1 MFIYWKDKIIYEPDI
16 SSPRKLVY
24 FFSQFLHDN
33 LWWLAEFGDSH
44 SFGIWF
50 CEIYLIFFLYS
61 PLGRKKNELKITT
74 VCENMGIS
82 VFVNARLNSL
92 IVQPEPVADEK
103 ESWLFDFASLPFW
116 EITSV
121 VFSIYLKILNSI
133 F

>member
-1 MFIYWKDKIIYEPDI
+1 
-16 SSPRKLVY
+16 
-24 FFSQFLHDN
+24 
-33 LWWLAEFGDSH
+33 
-44 SFGIWF
+44 
-50 CEIYLIFFLYS
+50 
-61 PLGRKKNELKITT
+61 
-74 VCENMGIS
+74 MGIS